1 MCKAIKWKRASA
13 SQLIYLNNSVL
24 LPSIEYRLQTT
35 FISKSKYEN
44 LQRPIWTLIKNK
56 LELAK
61 STANSIC
68 SHIGF
73 LGMRSIWQNQLAHH
87 LTELTLHLN
96 QQGPLG
102 ITTRL
107 RIKEGQ
113 LQSKYLCSPLS
124 NNCKF
129 NKPVPEHNLAVKVLH
144 KAAKLDIKINEIAE
158 DSDTLNIKGTEI
170 SSLLDIKEL

>member
-1 MCKAIKWKRASA
+1 IVRYLGVWISGKEKQFHSLNIIRNEVSRMCKAIKWKRVSA

-68 SHIGF
+68 SYIGF
-73 LGMRSIWQNQLAHH
+73 LGMRSIWQNQFAHH
-87 LTELTLHLN
+87 LTELTLHL
-96 QQGPLG
+96 
-102 ITTRL
+102 
-107 RIKEGQ
+107 
-113 LQSKYLCSPLS
+113 
-124 NNCKF
+124 
-129 NKPVPEHNLAVKVLH
+129 
-144 KAAKLDIKINEIAE
+144 
-158 DSDTLNIKGTEI
+158 
-170 SSLLDIKEL
+170 